1 MVVSVKMTLIYN
13 QNEKNHTTSKLSI
26 DSIFG
31 KGFMYVTESCI
42 VLESINKDL
51 IYFEMLHNQIAKLK
65 ALSNSKIEITWVED
79 GVLQKFIFRCSN
91 ALSTVKI
98 ITEKNNYQDNF
109 PDLLQ
114 NNITTLSEG
123 ERKKII
129 DKRTLSCDKKIKEYE
144 MLLSKAN
151 DELSLINTNE
161 SINHDLTIKQSL
173 IISDLNNML
182 SMWNRYKIDIQT
194 CIINRNINVPQNIS
208 KHLCWYDCW
217 YDEKLK
223 LYITLNSKFFNDFPF
238 DFDKVVKKFN
248 KDTTIPNVCAIPEKF
263 VGFSKGYPVVL
274 SKYVKEMFPT
284 LVDSKVMP
292 NLVIPSLTD
301 EMLTD
306 ELISMYHGVSVNI
319 NQVKE
324 SYNDIPK
331 SILYYINDGS
341 RIILTDDT
349 RCKYSQKEREFLEL
363 RDLFP
368 KELNPLLP

>member
-1 MVVSVKMTLIYN
+1 MTLIYN
-13 QNEKNHTTSKLSI
+13 ENEKNYTTLKLSI

-31 KGFMYVTESCI
+31 RGFMYVTESYI
-42 VLESINKDL
+42 VLESISKDL

-65 ALSNSKIEITWVED
+65 ALSNSKVEIIWVED
-79 GVLQKFIFRCSN
+79 GILQKFIFRCSN
-91 ALSTVKI
+91 SLSTVKI

-114 NNITTLSEG
+114 NNITILSEG

-144 MLLSKAN
+144 ILLSKAN
-151 DELSLINTNE
+151 DELSLINVNE
-161 SINHDLTIKQSL
+161 PNNNDLTIKQSL

-194 CIINRNINVPQNIS
+194 CVINRNINVPQNIS

-238 DFDKVVKKFN
+238 DFDEAVKKFN

-263 VGFSKGYPVVL
+263 VGFSNGYPVVL

-284 LVDSKVMP
+284 LVDSKVIP
-292 NLVIPSLTD
+292 DLVIPSLTN

-306 ELISMYHGVSVNI
+306 KLISMYYGVSVNI

-324 SYNDIPK
+324 SYDNISK

-341 RIILTDDT
+341 RIILIDDT
-349 RCKYSQKEREFLEL
+349 RCEYSQKEREFLEL

-368 KELNPLLP
+368 KELKPFLP